1 MRLDHL
7 PEDASP
13 VSVSQAGLIR
23 LNGPARAIA
32 LDVLR
37 VNSLQTGAYVSHF
50 RGRGMEFDE
59 SRPYQPGDDPRSI
72 DWRVT
77 ARSTTAY
84 TKLFREE
91 RERPVLVVVDLRSN
105 MHFATRGCFKSVN
118 ASRAAALIAWAAH
131 HRGDRLGGLI
141 FGDTTHR
148 ELKPRLGRRAALRFV
163 HQLAEHPDW
172 TNRGVPE
179 GSDPFARAM
188 SSLRRVARP
197 GSLVVVISDF
207 IGFDRAAQ
215 SYLSSVARHNEVLA
229 VFLNDPLERKL
240 PPPGRYRIV
249 SPDDELAIDTYAAAA
264 RRDYEHEFEERSHV
278 LEAFCHR
285 YGVHLMSMSTD
296 DDRSRHY
303 KRHLDAGAT
312 DGSDPAC
319 IARFALAE
327 AIGWWP
333 LARVGGCSSPS
344 LCSGLA
350 GCYCA
355 HGASGSSTQHVAMQ
369 FARWPR

>member
-1 MRLDHL
+1 MALLEHM

-32 LDVLR
+32 LDALR
-37 VNSLQTGAYVSHF
+37 VNSLQTGSYVSHF

-91 RERPVLVVVDLRSN
+91 RERPVLVVTDLRAN

-118 ASRAAALIAWAAH
+118 ASRAAALVSWAAH

-163 HQLAEHPDW
+163 HELVNHPDW
-172 TNRGVPE
+172 ENRERAPDTDPE
-179 GSDPFARAM
+179 AALTQAM
-188 SSLRRVARP
+188 SALRRVARP
-197 GSLVVVISDF
+197 GSLVVVLSDF
-207 IGFDRAAQ
+207 LGFSRAAQ

-229 VFLNDPLERKL
+229 VFLNDPLEREL
-240 PPPGRYRIV
+240 PPPGRYRLV
-249 SPDDELAIDTYAAAA
+249 SRDDELAIDTIAKSA
-264 RRDYEHEFEERSHV
+264 RRDYRHAFTQRSEE

-285 YGVHLMSMSTD
+285 YGVHLMSMSTED
-296 DDRSRHY
+296 DPVTT
-303 KRHLDAGAT
+303 LQT
-312 DGSDPAC
+312 
-319 IARFALAE
+319 AL
-327 AIGWWP
+327 G
-333 LARVGGCSSPS
+333 RRT
-344 LCSGLA
+344 
-350 GCYCA
+350 
-355 HGASGSSTQHVAMQ
+355 H
-369 FARWPR
+369 

>member
-1 MRLDHL
+1 MARLDHI

-13 VSVSQAGLIR
+13 ISVSQPGLIR
-23 LNGPARAIA
+23 LSGPARAIA

-105 MHFATRGCFKSVN
+105 MHFATRGYFKSVN
-118 ASRAAALIAWAAH
+118 ASRAAALLGWAAH

-163 HQLAEHPDW
+163 HELALHPDW
-172 TNRGVPE
+172 EQRNNGANPDALRQ
-179 GSDPFARAM
+179 AM

-197 GSLVVVISDF
+197 GSLVVVVSDF
-207 IGFDRAAQ
+207 TGFSRQAQ

-229 VFLNDPLERKL
+229 VFMNDPLEREL
-240 PPPGRYRIV
+240 PPPGRYRLV
-249 SPDDELAIDTYAAAA
+249 SDDDELAIDTVLKAA
-264 RRDYEHEFEERSHV
+264 RRDYEQAFEQRTHE
-278 LEAFCHR
+278 LEVFCQR
-285 YGVHLMSMSTD
+285 YGIHLMPMSTD
-296 DDRSRHY
+296 DDPVSTLQTALGRRSR
-303 KRHLDAGAT
+303 
-312 DGSDPAC
+312 
-319 IARFALAE
+319 
-327 AIGWWP
+327 
-333 LARVGGCSSPS
+333 
-344 LCSGLA
+344 
-350 GCYCA
+350 
-355 HGASGSSTQHVAMQ
+355 
-369 FARWPR
+369 

>member
-1 MRLDHL
+1 VLYPRDHI
-7 PEDASP
+7 PEGASP

-23 LNGPARAIA
+23 LNGPARGIA
-32 LDVLR
+32 LNVLR

-118 ASRAAALIAWAAH
+118 ASRAAALISWAAH

-172 TNRGVPE
+172 TNRGVAKN
-179 GSDPFARAM
+179 SDPFAQAM

-207 IGFDRAAQ
+207 IDFNRAAQ
-215 SYLSSVARHNEVLA
+215 SYLSSVAHHNEVLA
-229 VFLNDPLERKL
+229 VFMNDPLERKL

-264 RRDYEHEFEERSHV
+264 RRDYEHEFAERSHA
-278 LEAFCHR
+278 LETFCHR
-285 YGVHLMSMSTD
+285 YGVHLMPMSTD
-296 DDRSRHY
+296 DDPVSTLQAALGRRSR
-303 KRHLDAGAT
+303 
-312 DGSDPAC
+312 
-319 IARFALAE
+319 
-327 AIGWWP
+327 
-333 LARVGGCSSPS
+333 
-344 LCSGLA
+344 
-350 GCYCA
+350 
-355 HGASGSSTQHVAMQ
+355 
-369 FARWPR
+369 

>member
-1 MRLDHL
+1 MVVLDHL

-23 LNGPARAIA
+23 LNAPARAIA

-91 RERPVLVVVDLRSN
+91 RERPVLIVVDLRAN

-118 ASRAAALIAWAAH
+118 ASRAAALLSWAAH

-141 FGDTTHR
+141 FGDHTHR
-148 ELKPRLGRRAALRFV
+148 ELKPRLGRQAALRFL
-163 HQLAEHPDW
+163 HELAEHPDW
-172 TNRGVPE
+172 ASRHTTGDE
-179 GSDPFARAM
+179 EDPFRQAM

-197 GSLVVVISDF
+197 GSLVVVLSDF
-207 IGFDRAAQ
+207 IGFTRASQ

-229 VFLNDPLERKL
+229 VHLNDPLEKRL
-240 PPPGRYRIV
+240 PPPGRYRLV
-249 SPDDELAIDTYAAAA
+249 GNDDELAIDTYAKTA
-264 RRDYEHEFEERSHV
+264 RDEYRETYLKRTAELER
-278 LEAFCHR
+278 FCQR
-285 YGVHLMSMSTD
+285 YGVHLLPLSTED
-296 DDRSRHY
+296 DPV
-303 KRHLDAGAT
+303 T
-312 DGSDPAC
+312 
-319 IARFALAE
+319 ALQTAL
-327 AIGWWP
+327 G
-333 LARVGGCSSPS
+333 RR
-344 LCSGLA
+344 
-350 GCYCA
+350 
-355 HGASGSSTQHVAMQ
+355 T
-369 FARWPR
+369 R

>member
-1 MRLDHL
+1 MARLDHI

-37 VNSLQTGAYVSHF
+37 VKSLQTGAYVSHF

-91 RERPVLVVVDLRSN
+91 RERPVLVCVDLRAN

-118 ASRAAALIAWAAH
+118 ASRAAALLSWAAH
-131 HRGDRLGGLI
+131 HRGDRLGGII

-163 HQLAEHPDW
+163 HQLVDHPDW
-172 TNRGVPE
+172 QNRGTAAGAEPL
-179 GSDPFARAM
+179 AQAM
-188 SSLRRVARP
+188 SSLRRVVRP

-207 IGFDRAAQ
+207 LGFSLAAQ

-229 VFLNDPLERKL
+229 VFINDPLEKEL
-240 PPPGRYRIV
+240 PPPGRYRVV
-249 SPDDELAIDTYAAAA
+249 SPDDELAIDTFAQAA
-264 RRDYEHEFEERSHV
+264 RRDYRQEFEQRTHE
-278 LEAFCHR
+278 LEAFCKR
-285 YGVHLMSMSTD
+285 YGVHLMPMSTD
-296 DDRSRHY
+296 DDPVST
-303 KRHLDAGAT
+303 LQL
-312 DGSDPAC
+312 
-319 IARFALAE
+319 AL
-327 AIGWWP
+327 G
-333 LARVGGCSSPS
+333 RRT
-344 LCSGLA
+344 
-350 GCYCA
+350 
-355 HGASGSSTQHVAMQ
+355 H
-369 FARWPR
+369 

>member
-1 MRLDHL
+1 MRLEYLH
-7 PEDASP
+7 EDASP

-23 LNGPARAIA
+23 LSGPARAIA

-91 RERPVLVVVDLRSN
+91 RERPVLVVVDLRAN
-105 MHFATRGCFKSVN
+105 MHFATQGCFKSVN
-118 ASRAAALIAWAAH
+118 ASRAAALLAWAAH

-148 ELKPRLGRRAALRFV
+148 ELKPRLGRQAALRFV
-163 HQLAEHPDW
+163 HELVGHRDWARRENTAPD
-172 TNRGVPE
+172 
-179 GSDPFARAM
+179 GSEPLTRAM

-207 IGFDRAAQ
+207 AGFSRGAQ

-229 VFLNDPLERKL
+229 VFMNDPLERDL
-240 PPPGRYRIV
+240 PPPGRYRLV
-249 SPDDELAIDTYAAAA
+249 SPDDEFSIDTFANAA
-264 RRDYEHEFEERSHV
+264 RRDYHNAFEQRAHD
-278 LEAFCHR
+278 LEAFCQS
-285 YGVHLMSMSTD
+285 YGVHLMPMATD
-296 DDRSRHY
+296 DDPVNTLQKALGRR
-303 KRHLDAGAT
+303 
-312 DGSDPAC
+312 
-319 IARFALAE
+319 AR
-327 AIGWWP
+327 
-333 LARVGGCSSPS
+333 
-344 LCSGLA
+344 
-350 GCYCA
+350 
-355 HGASGSSTQHVAMQ
+355 
-369 FARWPR
+369 